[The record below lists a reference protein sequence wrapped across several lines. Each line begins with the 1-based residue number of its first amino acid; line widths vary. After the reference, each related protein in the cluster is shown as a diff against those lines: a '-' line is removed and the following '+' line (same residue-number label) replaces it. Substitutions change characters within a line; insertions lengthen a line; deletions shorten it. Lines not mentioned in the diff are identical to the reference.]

1 MASDAAELRTIET
14 RVPARLDRLPWSRFH
29 WLVVIG
35 LGTVWILD
43 GLEVTIVGSIAARL
57 QEDDSG
63 LALSA
68 SQVLTAGSIYVAGA
82 CVGALFFGQLTDRF
96 GRKKLFLVTLVLYLI
111 ATVATAF
118 AGSALYFYIA
128 RFFTGAGSAASMRR
142 STRRSTS

>member
-1 MASDAAELRTIET
+1 MSAELQTIET
-14 RVPARLDRLPWSRFH
+14 RVPARLDRLPWARFH

-57 QEDDSG
+57 TEKGSG
-63 LALSA
+63 LALTD

-96 GRKKLFLVTLVLYLI
+96 GRKKLFLITLALYLV
-111 ATVATAF
+111 ATIATAF
-118 AGSALYFYIA
+118 STTALYFMIA
-128 RFFTGAGSAASMRR
+128 RFFKIGRAHV
-142 STRRSTS
+142 

>member
-1 MASDAAELRTIET
+1 MGANGELRTIET

-57 QEDDSG
+57 QEEDSG
-63 LALSA
+63 LQLTA

-82 CVGALFFGQLTDRF
+82 CLGALFFGQLTDRF
-96 GRKKLFLVTLVLYLI
+96 GRKKLFLITLALYLV
-111 ATVATAF
+111 ATVATGF
-118 AGSALYFYIA
+118 ANSVAVLLHRALLH
-128 RFFTGAGSAASMRR
+128 RR
-142 STRRSTS
+142 RHRRRVRGHQLRH